1 MCVEQDFRCDCMPDC
16 DDGSDESV
24 DWGGCSVDL
33 HTYCGRNI
41 ADGKCICFEY
51 FSCLWHEETVKY
63 HIFEITLEIQ
73 IPPKPVLRGFFSLAD
88 YIDV

>member
-41 ADGKCICFEY
+41 ADGKCISFEY
-51 FSCLWHEETVKY
+51 FSCL
-63 HIFEITLEIQ
+63 
-73 IPPKPVLRGFFSLAD
+73 
-88 YIDV
+88 